1 MDILQ
6 TIVEEKKREVDSLPK
21 KVFSIDELKQAV
33 EQRGGV
39 RDFLQALRNPRR
51 GRIGLIAEIK
61 KASPSAGGI
70 CKDFD
75 PVKIAQR
82 YQNSGASCISVLTD
96 VKFFQGSPNYLP
108 LVRNTVG
115 LPLLRKDFIIDERQ
129 IYESIQIGA
138 DAILLIAAIL
148 EPAVLKRF
156 YDLITGAGLA
166 ALVEVHNDSE
176 LEIAIAIGANLIGI
190 NNRNLKTFKV
200 DLSTTERLASKIRK
214 NPGGDSVVI
223 VAESGITTGA
233 DVLRVIESGANA
245 ILVGESLLKPGSVIE
260 EKIAELI
267 G

>member
-6 TIVEEKKREVDSLPK
+6 TIVEEKKREVTALPK
-21 KVFSIDELKQAV
+21 RVFSVDELKQTIK
-33 EQRGGV
+33 QRGGA
-39 RDFLQALRNPRR
+39 RDFLQALRNPVR
-51 GRIGLIAEIK
+51 GKIGLIAEIK
-61 KASPSAGGI
+61 KASPSAGVI

-82 YQNSGASCISVLTD
+82 YQNCGASCISVLTD
-96 VKFFQGSPNYLP
+96 VKYFQGSPDYLP
-108 LVRNTVG
+108 LVRKTVS

-148 EPAVLKRF
+148 EPEVLKRF
-156 YDLITGAGLA
+156 YDLITGVGLA

-176 LEIAIAIGANLIGI
+176 LDIALAIGANLIGI

-200 DLSTTERLASKIRK
+200 DLSTTERLARKIRK
-214 NPGGDSVVI
+214 APDGDAVVI
-223 VAESGITTGA
+223 VAESGISTSA
-233 DVLRVIESGANA
+233 DVLRVIEAGANA

-260 EKIAELI
+260 EKISELI